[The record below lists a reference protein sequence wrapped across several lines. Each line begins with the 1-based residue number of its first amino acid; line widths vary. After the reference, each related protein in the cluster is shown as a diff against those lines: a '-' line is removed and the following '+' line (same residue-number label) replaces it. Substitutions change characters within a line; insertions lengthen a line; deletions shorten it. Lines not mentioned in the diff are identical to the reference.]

1 MLGSRALSNP
11 ESEIFTNSGRPEF
24 WLIYSEYK
32 H

>member
-11 ESEIFTNSGRPEF
+11 ETEIFTNSCRPEF
-24 WLIYSEYK
+24 GLIYAEDK

>member
-1 MLGSRALSNP
+1 MLGGRAYSDP
-11 ESEIFTNSGRPEF
+11 ESEIFTNSGWPEF